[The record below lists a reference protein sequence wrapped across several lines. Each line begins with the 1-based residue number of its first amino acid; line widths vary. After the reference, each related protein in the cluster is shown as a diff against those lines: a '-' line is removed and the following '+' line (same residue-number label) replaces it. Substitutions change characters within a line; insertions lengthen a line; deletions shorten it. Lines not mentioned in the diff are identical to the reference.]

1 MVAISKEEEVQKI
14 STSIFVTNFPDH
26 AKAKDLWNVCKQY
39 GQVVD
44 AFIPDRKSK
53 AGKRYGFVRF
63 IRVYDVDRLVSN
75 LCTLW
80 MGDVN
85 LHLANVA
92 RFQRPPA
99 VNSGGYTHQNGFIK
113 EDFDGSDVEKEGDN
127 NVSMV
132 PDSVKED
139 VNVQAKEK
147 EVECDKKGLWVIM
160 KEGVADTERG
170 IEFILVQGNA
180 TKIEIKRRGMYHYW
194 FEIDGFEEMISK
206 AWCEC
211 PIVEVVNASVY
222 CFDPKIPDY
231 AKLVKDFRPI
241 SLIGSLYKI
250 IAKILANRLVGVLGD
265 LVSEVQSAFVA
276 DRQILDGPLI
286 LNESLHLSFKRVED
300 AGMFNGI
307 KINSSMTLS
316 HMFYADDAIFMG
328 QWSKRNIDTLMYML
342 KCFERA
348 SGLSINLSYSLT
360 QGGLR
365 FDREVGGCMSRIKSW
380 DEVIDKM
387 VNRLSKWKMKTLSIG
402 GRLTLLKAVF
412 GSMPIYHMS
421 IFKVPMLVLQRMESI
436 RCHFFN
442 GNDLDSKRS
451 IWVSW
456 NKVLTSK
463 EKGGLGV
470 SSLFALNRAL
480 MFKWVWR
487 FFNQSDSLWVRVIH
501 AIHGVDGRIGRAG
514 NVGHTSI
521 WCDIIKEMDRLAS
534 HGIDL
539 ISMMHKKIGN
549 GSNTSFWKDRWR
561 GEQRLK
567 EVFPRIYALE
577 VNKHISVAFK
587 FEQTSLSSSLRRMPR
602 SGIESEQWDHLLD
615 SLEGVML
622 SPSEDRWSWDLNGSG
637 EFSVASARRY
647 IDNNRLPDIS
657 SKTRWIKEVP
667 IKVNV
672 HAWKVRI
679 NGLPTR
685 WNISRRGIDI
695 PSILCPLCETG
706 VESSK
711 HLFFNCSVVRAI
723 FRRVCIWWDVSYME
737 LDSFDEWISWITNL
751 RLPSK
756 HKRLLEGVC
765 YGLWWFIWAF
775 RNKKIFGVVPS
786 SKANIFDDLV
796 LSRYSFVYG
805 DKRGKLDDGEDRTAH
820 DGRRLGFENEDRE
833 IWFFLER
840 IYVAHDGRQLYF
852 ENGD

>member
-1 MVAISKEEEVQKI
+1 MWRI
-14 STSIFVTNFPDH
+14 
-26 AKAKDLWNVCKQY
+26 C
-39 GQVVD
+39 
-44 AFIPDRKSK
+44 
-53 AGKRYGFVRF
+53 
-63 IRVYDVDRLVSN
+63 
-75 LCTLW
+75 C
-80 MGDVN
+80 
-85 LHLANVA
+85 
-92 RFQRPPA
+92 
-99 VNSGGYTHQNGFIK
+99 
-113 EDFDGSDVEKEGDN
+113 
-127 NVSMV
+127 
-132 PDSVKED
+132 
-139 VNVQAKEK
+139 
-147 EVECDKKGLWVIM
+147 
-160 KEGVADTERG
+160 
-170 IEFILVQGNA
+170 
-180 TKIEIKRRGMYHYW
+180 
-194 FEIDGFEEMISK
+194 
-206 AWCEC
+206 CEC
-211 PIVEVVNASVY
+211 KEHKVY
-222 CFDPKIPDY
+222 N
-231 AKLVKDFRPI
+231 RH
-241 SLIGSLYKI
+241 IGC
-250 IAKILANRLVGVLGD
+250 G
-265 LVSEVQSAFVA
+265 
-276 DRQILDGPLI
+276 I
-286 LNESLHLSFKRVED
+286 LNTPFSFL
-300 AGMFNGI
+300 G
-307 KINSSMTLS
+307 
-316 HMFYADDAIFMG
+316 
-328 QWSKRNIDTLMYML
+328 SK
-342 KCFERA
+342 
-348 SGLSINLSYSLT
+348 
-360 QGGLR
+360 
-365 FDREVGGCMSRIKSW
+365 VGGCMSRIKSW

-796 LSRYSFVYG
+796 LSSFFWCRYRCKATFSWV
-805 DKRGKLDDGEDRTAH
+805 DWLKNPHLVS
-820 DGRRLGFENEDRE
+820 L
-833 IWFFLER
+833 
-840 IYVAHDGRQLYF
+840 
-852 ENGD
+852 